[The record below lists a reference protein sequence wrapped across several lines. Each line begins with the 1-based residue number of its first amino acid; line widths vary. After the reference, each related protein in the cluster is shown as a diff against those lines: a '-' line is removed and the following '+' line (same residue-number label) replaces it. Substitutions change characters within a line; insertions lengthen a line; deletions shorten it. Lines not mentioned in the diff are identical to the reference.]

1 MDERAVKKAKI
12 GDLVREAYDSS
23 AARGYGMILTKAIS
37 QSGYHHRFHVQWFRP
52 SGTNEITQH
61 ACWDLVVYDP

>member
-12 GDLVREAYDSS
+12 GDLVREAYDSG
-23 AARGYGMILTKAIS
+23 ATRGYGMILTKTES
-37 QSGYHHRFHVQWFRP
+37 PSGYHHRFHVQWLRP
-52 SGTNEITQH
+52 SGTNEIEKH